1 MISLDNVSLSFGG
14 FELFKGV
21 SFLVSQKD
29 RIGLVGRNGA
39 GKSTLLKLIVGE
51 VSPDEG
57 IVSKPTG
64 ITIGYLP
71 QLLNYVDGTS
81 VWEEAITAF
90 KEVNSIQKRIDEI
103 HVELTELED
112 EDSGNSIQLASELH
126 ELNERLIYLDGN
138 NIEEKTERVLI
149 GLGFKRTDFTRQTTE
164 FSGGWRMRIEL
175 AKILLQ
181 MPDVFLLDE
190 PTNHLDIEAIQWIED
205 FLKEYNGAV
214 LLISHDKAF
223 LDHVTTRTVEL
234 SLGKIYDYKVPYSKF
249 VALREERREQQM
261 SAFKNQQ
268 KMIGDTEKFIER
280 FRSKATKSIQVQ
292 SRIKQLDKVERIEVD
307 QEDVSSMNITFP
319 PSPRSGSVV
328 FELKEVS
335 KSYGTNEIL
344 KKVDLIIER
353 GDKLAL
359 VGRNGEGKTT
369 LMRMIKGELEY
380 EGTGTCGY
388 QVKMGYYAQNQ
399 DQILDKERTVLQSI
413 DDIAVGEVRTKI
425 RRILGAFLF
434 SGEDVDKKVKV
445 LSGGECS
452 RLALAKLLL
461 EPVNLLILDEP
472 TNHLDMIS
480 KEVLKEAL
488 QKYDGTLLIVSHD
501 RDFLDGLVTRI
512 VEVRDK
518 KFKEYSNNIWEFLAS
533 KKVETLNELN
543 RKKVQVKQ
551 AKPTTTKEDNK
562 QRFAQKK
569 EYDKLLKKAENKI
582 TKCEAEV
589 SELEIEMQKMDEI
602 LVNPEEFKKVASDPK
617 VFEKY
622 NEIKLN
628 LEKKIEEWALLQE
641 EFETLK
647 KGD

>member
-1 MISLDNVSLSFGG
+1 MISLDNISLSFGG
-14 FELFKGV
+14 FELFRGV
-21 SFLVSQKD
+21 SFLISQKD

-39 GKSTLLKLIVGE
+39 GKSTILKLIVGE
-51 VSPDEG
+51 IKPDEG
-57 IVSKPTG
+57 VVSKPSNLTL
-64 ITIGYLP
+64 GYLP
-71 QLLNYVDGTS
+71 QMLDYNDSTT
-81 VWEEAITAF
+81 VWDETITAF
-90 KEVNSIQKRIDEI
+90 KEVNKVQKRIDEL
-103 HVELTELED
+103 HVELTSLHENDSNKSLKLANEL
-112 EDSGNSIQLASELH
+112 S
-126 ELNERLIYLDGN
+126 ELNERLIYLDSN

-149 GLGFKRTDFTRQTTE
+149 GLGFKRTDFKRYTNE

-190 PTNHLDIEAIQWIED
+190 PTNHLDIEAIQWLED
-205 FLKEYNGAV
+205 FLKDYQGAV

-223 LDHVTTRTVEL
+223 LDHVTYRTVEL

-249 VALREERREQQM
+249 IALRAERRQQQM

-268 KMIGDTEKFIER
+268 KMIEGTEKFIEK
-280 FRSKATKSIQVQ
+280 FRYKATKSVQVQ
-292 SRIKQLDKVERIEVD
+292 SRIKQLDKIERLEVD
-307 QEDVSSMNITFP
+307 EEDVSSMRLAFP

-328 FELKEVS
+328 YDLKSVS

-344 KKVDLIIER
+344 KNIDLTIQR

-359 VGRNGEGKTT
+359 VGKNGEGKTT

-380 EGTGTCGY
+380 DGKGTCGY
-388 QVKMGYYAQNQ
+388 QVKIGYYAQNQ

-461 EPVNLLILDEP
+461 EPVNFLLLDEP

-480 KEVLKEAL
+480 KEVLKDAL

-518 KFKEYSNNIWEFLAS
+518 NVKEYSNDIWEFLAK
-533 KKVETLNELN
+533 KKVENLNQLN
-543 RKKVQVKQ
+543 VKIQKKNLKT
-551 AKPTTTKEDNK
+551 ALSKIENK
-562 QRFAQKK
+562 QRFAEKK
-569 EYDKLLKKAENKI
+569 ESGKLLRKAENSVL
-582 TKCEAEV
+582 KCEKEV
-589 SELEIEMQKMDEI
+589 NELELELKKMDDI
-602 LVNPEEFKKVASDPK
+602 LINPVEFKKVSSDPK

-622 NEIKLN
+622 NLLKSN
-628 LEKKIEEWALLQE
+628 LDKKMDEWAILQE
-641 EFETLK
+641 ELQK
-647 KGD
+647 LQSV

>member
-1 MISLDNVSLSFGG
+1 MISLDNITLSFGG
-14 FELFKGV
+14 FELFKEI
-21 SFLVSQKD
+21 SFLISQKD

-51 VSPDEG
+51 IKADEG
-57 IVSKPTG
+57 VINKPSG

-71 QLLNYVDGTS
+71 QLLDYNDSAT
-81 VWEEAITAF
+81 VWEETITAF
-90 KEVNSIQKRIDEI
+90 KEVNTIQKRINQI
-103 HVELTELED
+103 HAELIKLSVHETEKSLK
-112 EDSGNSIQLASELH
+112 LANELS

-149 GLGFKRTDFTRQTTE
+149 GLGFKRTDFNRFTNE
-164 FSGGWRMRIEL
+164 YSGGWRMRIEL

-190 PTNHLDIEAIQWIED
+190 PTNHLDIEAIQWLED
-205 FLKEYNGAV
+205 FLKDYKGAV

-223 LDHVTTRTVEL
+223 LDHVTHRTVEL

-249 VALREERREQQM
+249 VLLRAERRQQQL

-268 KMIGDTEKFIER
+268 KMIEGTEKFIEK
-280 FRSKATKSIQVQ
+280 FRYKATKSVQVQ
-292 SRIKQLDKVERIEVD
+292 SRIKQLDKIERLEVD
-307 QEDVSSMNITFP
+307 EEDVSSMRIAFP

-328 FELKEVS
+328 YDLKNVS

-344 KKVDLIIER
+344 KRIDLTIQR

-359 VGRNGEGKTT
+359 VGKNGEGKTT
-369 LMRMIKGELEY
+369 LMRMVKGELEY
-380 EGTGTCGY
+380 NGTGTCGY
-388 QVKMGYYAQNQ
+388 QVKIGYYAQNQ
-399 DQILDKERTVLQSI
+399 DQILDKDKTVLQSI

-461 EPVNLLILDEP
+461 EPVNFLLLDEP

-488 QKYDGTLLIVSHD
+488 QNYDGTLLIVSHD

-512 VEVRDK
+512 VEVRNK
-518 KFKEYSNNIWEFLAS
+518 SLKEYSNNIWEFLE
-533 KKVETLNELN
+533 KKKIENLNELN
-543 RKKVQVKQ
+543 VKTIH
-551 AKPTTTKEDNK
+551 KITNNSLNKGDNK
-562 QRFAQKK
+562 KRFAEKK
-569 EYDKLLKKAENKI
+569 EFNKLLRKAENNVI
-582 TKCEAEV
+582 KCEKEI
-589 SELEIEMQKMDEI
+589 SELEIELQQMDEI
-602 LVNPEEFKKVASDPK
+602 LINPVEFRKVSSDPK
-617 VFEKY
+617 IFEKY
-622 NEIKLN
+622 NTTKSNID
-628 LEKKIEEWALLQE
+628 KKMVEWANLNEELQK
-641 EFETLK
+641 LK
-647 KGD
+647 NI